1 MKSFPSSFTKNNLV
15 QTGIA
20 STNIKQ
26 TLKNIAGATMNN
38 ILSGG
43 ADTVKDKKSLGERL
57 QWPEFDY
64 NYALST
70 VGFTNGDEIY
80 DQTSRLFPNSSDRAV
95 YENANKIPALVL
107 ASMNKY
113 RTVYKNSVVQVNPPV
128 AQAKNIKK
136 SVPSSNDSN
145 GSAGSAGSGGSGGS
159 QTKTESVQN
168 NKDAYQEIYQ
178 EGASPSLFNPWYGVR
193 SQGFTLNSPLL
204 YIKDGE
210 NNTVDVNFDLEK
222 GQAKTQIMLTNADG
236 DFTDCSIKTLVN
248 LSSGKTVVKSK
259 NEDDK
264 KRVTNKRSLGRASY
278 RYADFMY
285 CKDLGKVSNNH
296 LITLRKFTHP
306 IGDNI
311 FKQSNTD
318 PKEAEMLPDS
328 GRLIAWFGTE
338 DNKLEDICKFN
349 YKTTWKEMN
358 AAIEDVQS
366 KEDNPKLLP
375 SLVNLMNPA
384 YRSGAAQGLWGNNA
398 VYNWVE
404 SKVSVFGWHPFQA
417 QSSEASDS
425 DRYHM
430 DTNKIWT
437 PKNTIQSTHLYEG
450 KIEFSQEF
458 TLVFSYRLRSY
469 DGINPKSAFL
479 DLIGNIL
486 EITHRRGT
494 FWGGARRWLGAPR
507 NQQGWKKMND
517 LFSKGEA
524 ALHSGIEQ
532 LFGCSSLEDL
542 ANLAGSALKSIGGL
556 IEGAWEQA
564 KEFVSGGGLQTT
576 GKSLAHSAASTLTGM
591 LKNKLG
597 RPAVYAINSLLN
609 GDNVG
614 LWHVTIGNPR
624 NPIMT
629 MGNLILTNSEIQHS
643 GPLGIDDFPTELKV
657 TVTLKH
663 ARPRDITEIAQMY
676 TCGQGGL
683 LLPLGSKS
691 ISNYIDIQDPRT
703 KAEFGATDIVNAD
716 AMKILND
723 LTLNEADAAKQA
735 EMVSYSSAISSQNAD
750 VVNAVSAYTS
760 NKNNV
765 YSDTA
770 SQTAAYTV
778 AFSEKT
784 NDIWN
789 TIATI
794 TAN

>member
-1 MKSFPSSFTKNNLV
+1 MKSFPSSFTKNDLV
-15 QTGIA
+15 QTGLA
-20 STNIKQ
+20 SGNIMQ
-26 TLKNIAGATMNN
+26 TLKNIAGSVMNN
-38 ILSGG
+38 ILSGT
-43 ADTVKDKKSLGERL
+43 DTVAEKKSLGERL
-57 QWPEFDY
+57 EWPEFDY
-64 NYALST
+64 KKSLSS
-70 VGFTNGDEIY
+70 VSFVDSDEIG
-80 DQTSRLFPNSSDRAV
+80 DQTTRLFSKSSNRAI

-113 RTVYKNSVVQVNPPV
+113 RTVYKESVVQTGQPV
-128 AQAKNIKK
+128 AQAKNVKEK
-136 SVPSSNDSN
+136 
-145 GSAGSAGSGGSGGS
+145 AKGGSGGDNS
-159 QTKTESVQN
+159 SEGGQKTVSVQGS
-168 NKDAYQEIYQ
+168 DAFQEVYQ
-178 EGASPSLFNPWYGVR
+178 EGTSPSLFNPWFGVR
-193 SQGFTLNSPLL
+193 SQGFTAASPLMYL
-204 YIKDGE
+204 PDGE
-210 NNTVDVNFDLEK
+210 NITKINFDVEK
-222 GQAKTQIMLTNADG
+222 GSTTVNVMLNNADG

-248 LSSGKTVVKSK
+248 LTSRNTISK
-259 NEDDK
+259 DNGSLNK
-264 KRVTNKRSLGRASY
+264 NNPKRGLGRAVY

-311 FKQSNTD
+311 YKQSNTVLD
-318 PKEAEMLPDS
+318 EPSMLPDA
-328 GRLIAWFGTE
+328 GRLITWFGTE
-338 DNKLEDICKFN
+338 ENKLEDICKFN

-366 KEDNPKLLP
+366 KEDNPKLVP
-375 SLVNLMNPA
+375 SLVNIMGAP
-384 YRSGAAQGLWGNNA
+384 YRDATPKGIAGNNA
-398 VYNWVE
+398 IYNWVE
-404 SKVSVFGWHPFQA
+404 GKVSVFGWHPFQA
-417 QSSEASDS
+417 QSQEANDS

-458 TLVFSYRLRSY
+458 TLTFCYKLRSY

-479 DLIGNIL
+479 DLLGNIL
-486 EITHRRGT
+486 EITHRRGK

-507 NQQGWKKMND
+507 NNQGWKKMNEM
-517 LFSKGEA
+517 FSKGEG

-542 ANLAGSALKSIGGL
+542 ANLAGSALKCVGGL

-564 KEFVSGGGLQTT
+564 KEYVTSDKA
-576 GKSLAHSAASTLTGM
+576 KSDAKNLTHSAATALTGM

-624 NPIMT
+624 NPIMS
-629 MGNLILTNSEIQHS
+629 MGNLILMNSEIQHS

-683 LLPLGSKS
+683 LLPLANKNIGK
-691 ISNYIDIQDPRT
+691 YIDINDART
-703 KAEFGATDIVNAD
+703 RDDFGMPEMEMSDEGEELAKNARSAGPDKRFEEAQKVEAANIAMQNKETGASEAANNSAKEKYTEATN
-716 AMKILND
+716 
-723 LTLNEADAAKQA
+723 NE
-735 EMVSYSSAISSQNAD
+735 I
-750 VVNAVSAYTS
+750 
-760 NKNNV
+760 
-765 YSDTA
+765 
-770 SQTAAYTV
+770 YTV
-778 AFSEKT
+778 S
-784 NDIWN
+784 IN
-789 TIATI
+789 TV
-794 TAN
+794 

>member
-43 ADTVKDKKSLGERL
+43 ADTVKDKKELGNRL

-80 DQTSRLFPNSSDRAV
+80 DQTSRLFGKSSDRAV

-113 RTVYKNSVVQVNPPV
+113 RTVYKESVVQVNPPV
-128 AQAKNIKK
+128 AQAKNEQRA
-136 SVPSSNDSN
+136 VPSSNNSN
-145 GSAGSAGSGGSGGS
+145 GDNSNGDKKNESQIRTVSTQGS
-159 QTKTESVQN
+159 
-168 NKDAYQEIYQ
+168 DAYQEIYQ
-178 EGASPSLFNPWYGVR
+178 EGTSPSLFNPWYGVR
-193 SQGFTLNSPLL
+193 SQGFALNSPLM

-210 NNTVDVNFDLEK
+210 NQQVDINYDAE
-222 GQAKTQIMLTNADG
+222 GGSAKVHVMLNNADG

-248 LSSGKTVVKSK
+248 LSTQLPNKT
-259 NEDDK
+259 DK
-264 KRVTNKRSLGRASY
+264 PELNARRSLGRASY
-278 RYADFMY
+278 KYADFMY

-306 IGDNI
+306 VGDNI
-311 FKQSNTD
+311 FKQSNTMANE
-318 PKEAEMLPDS
+318 PSMLPDC

-358 AAIEDVQS
+358 STIEDIHS

-375 SLVNLMNPA
+375 SLVNIMNPA
-384 YRSGAAQGLWGNNA
+384 YRSGAASGLWGNNA

-404 SKVSVFGWHPFQA
+404 SNVSVFGWKPFAA
-417 QSSEASDS
+417 QSPEASDT

-430 DTNKIWT
+430 DTNKIWS

-450 KIEFSQEF
+450 KIEFNQEF
-458 TLVFSYRLRSY
+458 TLVFSYKLRSY

-486 EITHRRGT
+486 EITHKKGT
-494 FWGGARRWLGAPR
+494 FWGGQRRWIGAPR
-507 NQQGWKKMND
+507 NNAGWKKMNEM
-517 LFSKGEA
+517 FSKGEA
-524 ALHSGIEQ
+524 AVHNGIEK

-683 LLPLGSKS
+683 LLPLGAKN
-691 ISNYIDIQDPRT
+691 IGTYVDIKDPKT
-703 KAEFGATDIVNAD
+703 LAEFGLSPMTPTEKVA
-716 AMKILND
+716 KILAENASKTD
-723 LTLNEADAAKQA
+723 SKLTEAQKVEEQNAAANREQLGAIAAETNNAAKEKFA
-735 EMVSYSSAISSQNAD
+735 ADTNNEM
-750 VVNAVSAYTS
+750 
-760 NKNNV
+760 
-765 YSDTA
+765 
-770 SQTAAYTV
+770 YTV
-778 AFSEKT
+778 S
-784 NDIWN
+784 IN
-789 TIATI
+789 TV
-794 TAN
+794 